1 MGRVRAVYAA
11 ADVLASA
18 MSDQQTVSVFPIHES
33 WLDIGRMDDFE
44 RAHEHLARSD
54 T

>member
-1 MGRVRAVYAA
+1 MPLHEFTALL
-11 ADVLASA
+11 VLASA
-18 MSDQQTVSVFPIHES
+18 MSDQQIVSVFPIHES

-44 RAHEHLARSD
+44 WAHEHLARSD